1 MRLLIFIFLSLI
13 LFSCYDKPANTSDES
28 FKEEMKEREIK
39 KVSDGAIIEAAMQRG
54 NIIADSAQ
62 KLLGSSLKKAIAEG
76 GVQNAVKYCNLAAY
90 PIMDSIESHFGVD
103 VKRAS
108 LKVRNPEDN
117 PDELEKQL
125 LEAYQYQIEIDDKLS
140 SNIQRDGE
148 EYLLYTKPITIENAL
163 CLKCHGEVGKYLKE
177 EDYQLIKTLYPE
189 DNAVGHQ
196 MGDLRGMW
204 SIRISKKEIIKNL

>member
-1 MRLLIFIFLSLI
+1 MRLQIFILLSLI
-13 LFSCYDKPANTSDES
+13 LFSCYDKPANTSDKA

-39 KVSDGAIIEAAMQRG
+39 KVSDGAIIEAAMRRG

-62 KLLGSSLKKAIAEG
+62 KLLGSSLKNAIAEG

-90 PIMDSIESHFGVD
+90 PIMDSIETHFGVE

-108 LKVRNPEDN
+108 LKVRNPDDKPN
-117 PDELEKQL
+117 QLEKQL
-125 LEAYQYQIEIDDKLS
+125 LEAYQYQIDTDDKLS
-140 SNIQRDGE
+140 SNIQKDAE
-148 EYLLYTKPITIENAL
+148 DYLLFTKPITIENAL

-177 EDYQLIKTLYPE
+177 EDYALIKSLYPQ
-189 DNAVGHQ
+189 DNAIGHQ

-204 SIRISKKEIIKNL
+204 SIRMSKKEIIKDL